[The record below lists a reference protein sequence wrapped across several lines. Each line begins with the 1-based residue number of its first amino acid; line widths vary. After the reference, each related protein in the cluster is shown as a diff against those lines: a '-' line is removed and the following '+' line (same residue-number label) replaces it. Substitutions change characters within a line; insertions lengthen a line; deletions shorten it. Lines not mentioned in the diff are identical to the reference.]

1 MKLSIKIDKDVKETE
16 VIIISNEM
24 NDDIEGISRF
34 VNSSNSNRLI
44 AKNEEEV
51 ILLDLKEVIRFYS
64 LNKKVY
70 AYTNKSNYEI
80 NKRLY
85 ELQETLDK
93 KNFVRVSNA
102 DIVNLDYVKRLD
114 FSFKGTIAIEL
125 KKGDSV
131 YVSRSYLGEFK
142 KILGL

>member
-24 NDDIEGISRF
+24 NDDIESISRF

>member
-1 MKLSIKIDKDVKETE
+1 MKLSIKIYKDVKETE

-24 NDDIEGISRF
+24 NDDIESISRF

-93 KNFVRVSNA
+93 KNFVRVSNT

>member
-93 KNFVRVSNA
+93 KNFVRVSNT